1 MKKKNTNEIH
11 LRINNI
17 IIASTDEN
25 VHFNVCSA
33 LIYLFHNQVIH
44 TELNGDIE
52 ERKPKLKDKNHSWQ
66 SANRRKYHKNEV
78 SCTRHKNTKTKRM
91 LWKAIPKSDI
101 TPIQEECCELGADKA
116 NFNETVIS
124 ADHFSD
130 LTDRTPIIEEQCE
143 LGVADAN
150 YNETVSTM
158 DNFSDHTN
166 ITPIKE
172 KQYEL
177 GAAEVR
183 YNERV
188 NAVSDL
194 SDKIEI
200 CCDEI
205 DQLKCDCEA
214 AIKQSLDRLNEAKTK
229 TSPWKRVRVMI
240 RNQKLASRK
249 GTLNVTRRC
258 PSIN

>member
-1 MKKKNTNEIH
+1 
-11 LRINNI
+11 
-17 IIASTDEN
+17 
-25 VHFNVCSA
+25 
-33 LIYLFHNQVIH
+33 
-44 TELNGDIE
+44 
-52 ERKPKLKDKNHSWQ
+52 
-66 SANRRKYHKNEV
+66 
-78 SCTRHKNTKTKRM
+78 M

-116 NFNETVIS
+116 KFNETVVS

-143 LGVADAN
+143 LGLADAN
-150 YNETVSTM
+150 YNETVNTM
-158 DNFSDHTN
+158 DHFSDRTY
-166 ITPIKE
+166 ITPLQEEYCKLWTAEAKYLKTVDLVTDRTPIKKE
-172 KQYEL
+172 QSKL
-177 GAAEVR
+177 RAAEAT

-188 NAVSDL
+188 NTANSSDL

-205 DQLKCDCEA
+205 DQLKCDSET
-214 AIKQSLDRLNEAKTK
+214 AIKQSSNRLTEATTK

-240 RNQKLASRK
+240 RNQQQASTKR
-249 GTLNVTRRC
+249 GLSVTRRC